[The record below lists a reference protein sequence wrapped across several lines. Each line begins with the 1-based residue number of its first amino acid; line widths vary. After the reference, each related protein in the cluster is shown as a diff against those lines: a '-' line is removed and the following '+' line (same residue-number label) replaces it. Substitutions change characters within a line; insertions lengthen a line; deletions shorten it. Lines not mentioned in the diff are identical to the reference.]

1 MEKKQMSLGAIFVF
15 GVLFLLISIKDLGYV
30 FTGEATN
37 INDLSRGEI
46 KVGKHVEAELY
57 YCVDWYAELTT
68 RGRRGRRTVTWH
80 AVGVLE
86 DGSLV
91 SICTKRATNEYYK
104 IEDFIKASQRYLSG
118 ETDVPPEPIVV
129 SGTVRKIDSEI
140 REYYDSAVW
149 LLQYDSDDVI
159 YFDIDTS
166 QKRIYY
172 ILVFVVSLIMII
184 VPTLAFVAEYNESKK
199 KRIERL
205 NYIPQNHYNDDPIF
219 NKNFYEAHKV
229 ENRDVFSDNN
239 HKEDKT
245 VDDDNEYDYE
255 DNDESEETSQEK
267 SYSGK
272 FKLKDD

>member
-68 RGRRGRRTVTWH
+68 RGSRGRRTVTWH

-205 NYIPQNHYNDDPIF
+205 NDIPQNHYNDDPIF
-219 NKNFYEAHKV
+219 NNKFYETHKISEDSQTI
-229 ENRDVFSDNN
+229 ENKVMGNN
-239 HKEDKT
+239 
-245 VDDDNEYDYE
+245 DNETLGSAID
-255 DNDESEETSQEK
+255 DENMKSSDENKTSL
-267 SYSGK
+267 YSGK
-272 FKLKDD
+272 FKLKED